1 MNTVEDLIERLRNSA
16 CPVNLREAVIEKL
29 LELQLDAAESRDA
42 LDDLQIQMN
51 RRWID
56 DSLHHRRGEG
66 E

>member
-1 MNTVEDLIERLRNSA
+1 MDTVDNLISRLRNSA

-42 LDDLQIQMN
+42 LDDLQVQMN
-51 RRWID
+51 
-56 DSLHHRRGEG
+56 RRGEG